1 MLEGCRV
8 LVTGAAGS
16 IGSEL
21 CEQILSF
28 NPQQLILLDN
38 NESGLYE
45 IHNHL
50 KRLLAGQAITT
61 RMTSADKLIPIVCSI
76 TNRSKMNFVFSKY
89 RPEIVFHAAAYK
101 HVPMME
107 DQPDEALW
115 VNVYGTKNLVELSR
129 EYEVERFVFVST
141 DKAVQPVCMMGATK
155 WLAELMIMN
164 PDAWSR
170 RGREAGAE
178 ERRKQQRTQPRHQVV
193 ETDSSNFE
201 GTLYTAVRFGNVL
214 ASRGSVVP
222 AFEQQIRAGGPVMVT
237 HPEMTRYFLSIKEA
251 VRLIIQAATFT
262 QGCDIFMLHMGER
275 IKIDDLA
282 RRLIRLRGARPDI
295 DIPIVYT
302 GIRPGEK
309 MHEELVAPGESK
321 LDTQHSRIF
330 RIRKN
335 QMPAPELLADEIDE
349 LQKLAKDHENADL
362 ADQIAKVRFSD

>member
-1 MLEGCRV
+1 MPGPAEAEKQGLKNVE
-8 LVTGAAGS
+8 
-16 IGSEL
+16 
-21 CEQILSF
+21 
-28 NPQQLILLDN
+28 DN
-38 NESGLYE
+38 REHSRD
-45 IHNHL
+45 IKRL
-50 KRLLAGQAITT
+50 KRTARILT
-61 RMTSADKLIPIVCSI
+61 
-76 TNRSKMNFVFSKY
+76 
-89 RPEIVFHAAAYK
+89 
-101 HVPMME
+101 
-107 DQPDEALW
+107 
-115 VNVYGTKNLVELSR
+115 
-129 EYEVERFVFVST
+129 
-141 DKAVQPVCMMGATK
+141 
-155 WLAELMIMN
+155 
-164 PDAWSR
+164 
-170 RGREAGAE
+170 
-178 ERRKQQRTQPRHQVV
+178 
-193 ETDSSNFE
+193 

-335 QMPAPELLADEIDE
+335 QMPAPELLADEIDRTTKACE
-349 LQKLAKDHENADL
+349 G
-362 ADQIAKVRFSD
+362 S